1 MHPRPGDCTNWVHMN
16 EGKKICSILI
26 EAFNLNSIRS
36 FIQESND
43 LNPLLMTLPSPPP
56 PKNPNPTITD
66 HSGQKYRDQ

>member
-1 MHPRPGDCTNWVHMN
+1 MHQRPGDCTNWVHMN

-43 LNPLLMTLPSPPP
+43 LNPLLMTLPSPPLQ
-56 PKNPNPTITD
+56 KTPTR
-66 HSGQKYRDQ
+66 Q

>member
-66 HSGQKYRDQ
+66 HSGKKYRDQ